1 MVALHCDAVHRL
13 QRIRR
18 RSAKPGERLAA
29 LARTVDDR
37 WMPTEF
43 GKSVT
48 MIAKQASSSFCTAI
62 FFCRC
67 GRCSTRS
74 ESREGS
80 PRIRLTLA
88 HSPQSGLLI
97 IRNKKRTEFVYL
109 KRSASGFAFRR
120 MTSKKKVNKQNMLF
134 VERRT
139 RQWWHHCAGEEAVN
153 KFERLRKKVL
163 KIQILNSAL
172 PANTRNY
179 ENWYMRAVLRS
190 AWPQCA

>member
-1 MVALHCDAVHRL
+1 MLFTDSRESAGGA
-13 QRIRR
+13 
-18 RSAKPGERLAA
+18 RSRASVWQLSRER
-29 LARTVDDR
+29 
-37 WMPTEF
+37 
-43 GKSVT
+43 S
-48 MIAKQASSSFCTAI
+48 MIAECRRNSVNRWRWSLNRRVLHFAQQ

-67 GRCSTRS
+67 GRCSTRC

-80 PRIRLTLA
+80 PRIRSTLA

-153 KFERLRKKVL
+153 KFERLRKKSS
-163 KIQILNSAL
+163 KN
-172 PANTRNY
+172 PNF
-179 ENWYMRAVLRS
+179 E
-190 AWPQCA
+190 